1 MCGSI
6 QLIIEDEVKKE
17 LERRR
22 KERQKAAKKAA
33 QQAVAAAKKAERQA
47 AAAAKKRVAAA
58 VKKAYEDR
66 MVSCLLKVMKNYPC
80 SLKGAMDLLGV
91 PKNMRPKYGKLV
103 KKARAV
109 QTDETAAS

>member
-33 QQAVAAAKKAERQA
+33 QQA

-58 VKKAYEDR
+58 VKKAYEDCT
-66 MVSCLLKVMKNYPC
+66 VSCLLKVMKNYPC